1 MLLLEGGGV
10 SVGAMVVRR
19 PSEMRRGGVCV
30 DGVRLPEV
38 GGESVGAMVG

>member
-1 MLLLEGGGV
+1 M

-30 DGVRLPEV
+30 DGVLPEV